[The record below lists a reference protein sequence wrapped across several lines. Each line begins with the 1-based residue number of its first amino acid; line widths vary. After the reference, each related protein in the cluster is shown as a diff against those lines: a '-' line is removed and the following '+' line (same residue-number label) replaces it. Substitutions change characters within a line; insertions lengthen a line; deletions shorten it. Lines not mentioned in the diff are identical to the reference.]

1 MSLFYSQQLSLLA
14 PITAV
19 LAVFILWSAIQLVVK
34 IRRGGTNRP
43 PLVPYIFPWVGSAIA
58 IGKDADAFYKQAR
71 EQHGDTFAVHVAGS
85 KFVYTTSV
93 PLIAAVYKN
102 PKTFRFNPVP
112 EKIVSVFGMSR
123 PAVNGGWME
132 STFYPSHVK
141 MLSAPNVG
149 AFMDTLGRHGL
160 NIVAG
165 MADSM
170 SGAPFTQMSLEDLII
185 PTVFQII
192 SATMFGKEFPAMS
205 IFDLFK
211 EYDKDFP
218 LLVAE
223 MPKIFTRNSHSM
235 QAKLI
240 EVFSDALLGEFW
252 GPQANITWA
261 IYWILAFPLHEP
273 NGLIPIVQELDHARA
288 EWLQAHPTDDLLND
302 PEALLEFLT
311 GAHLPLFEAHFAE
324 SLRLTSSRFSA
335 RKVAAGGAT
344 LGGYDLLEGEMVIC
358 AGRYVHLNDDIYP
371 DATSFKPERFLTTDG
386 RFNKKE
392 AQKPFLAFGGG
403 VSQCQGRHFA
413 TRACRIIVAQ
423 LLMHFDIRL
432 DPGKPSSG
440 VQVDLLRVGTGVLHP
455 KTPSHVLVSRR
466 KLMQG

>member
-34 IRRGGTNRP
+34 IRRGGANRP
-43 PLVPYIFPWVGSAIA
+43 PLVPYIFPWIGSAIA
-58 IGKDADAFYKQAR
+58 IGKDADAFYKRAR

-240 EVFSDALLGEFW
+240 EVFS
-252 GPQANITWA
+252 
-261 IYWILAFPLHEP
+261 
-273 NGLIPIVQELDHARA
+273 
-288 EWLQAHPTDDLLND
+288 
-302 PEALLEFLT
+302 
-311 GAHLPLFEAHFAE
+311 
-324 SLRLTSSRFSA
+324 
-335 RKVAAGGAT
+335 
-344 LGGYDLLEGEMVIC
+344 
-358 AGRYVHLNDDIYP
+358 
-371 DATSFKPERFLTTDG
+371 
-386 RFNKKE
+386 
-392 AQKPFLAFGGG
+392 
-403 VSQCQGRHFA
+403 
-413 TRACRIIVAQ
+413 
-423 LLMHFDIRL
+423 
-432 DPGKPSSG
+432 
-440 VQVDLLRVGTGVLHP
+440 
-455 KTPSHVLVSRR
+455 
-466 KLMQG
+466 